1 MAAVRGAVRRRTT
14 RCSCDRLAEMSER
27 ATSFGAEAAAYDAVR
42 PHYPDAVVHRIVAGA
57 PDLVV
62 DAGCGTGIAAA
73 QVAAL
78 GVRVLGVEPD
88 ARMAAVA
95 AGRGIEVICTRF
107 EGWDPEACDV
117 VMSAQAWH
125 WVDPVIGARVAAAA
139 IRPGGRWIACWNH
152 VVDGDVDAVVRS
164 VYERLAPVLIDDR
177 PASYAG
183 DPAFRERI
191 EVGLDTTRAF
201 APMEVDRVDWADG
214 LTGRRLAARLGS
226 HSAHLALDP
235 ALRRQVFAALVDEL
249 GADRPVDVAYVT
261 EVFTATRVDRK
272 SVGAPA

>member
-1 MAAVRGAVRRRTT
+1 MA
-14 RCSCDRLAEMSER
+14 ER
-27 ATSFGAEAAAYDAVR
+27 ATSFGATASTYDAVR
-42 PHYPDAVVHRIVAGA
+42 PRYPDAVVDRIVAGT

-73 QVAAL
+73 QVAAR

-95 AGRGIEVICTRF
+95 AGRGIDVVHARF
-107 EGWDPEACDV
+107 EEWVPEACDV

-125 WVDPVIGARVAAAA
+125 WVDPELGASVAGEA

-152 VVDGDVDAVVRS
+152 VVDRDVDAVVRS

-183 DPAFRERI
+183 DPTFRARI
-191 EVGLDTTRAF
+191 ETGLDSTRRF
-201 APMEVDRVDWADG
+201 APMAVDLVECVDRM
-214 LTGRRLAARLGS
+214 TGRRLAERLAS
-226 HSAHLALDP
+226 HSAYLALDD
-235 ALRRQVFAALVDEL
+235 ALRQRVLATLVDEL
-249 GADRPVDVAYVT
+249 GDDRAIDVAYVT
-261 EVFTATRVDRK
+261 EVFTATRVEPGT
-272 SVGAPA
+272 GA